1 MKKILMMAALALA
14 LSACSNIHPEGVA
27 VESVSGIRLSA
38 TLAPKAAVTK
48 AVADNGD
55 GKITASW
62 SPGEKLSILYDVSGS
77 RLTSE
82 AEVKSVDASG
92 AATIE
97 FTVDPSTPDNTACEL
112 IYPSSAA
119 RDDGSGLKS
128 AEELLGRQSGA
139 LDASLDVRVG
149 FGTISPTTPA
159 AGLAVTTPL
168 EPQYALFRFRLEDAG
183 GTAVT
188 CRSLAVTVG
197 TVGSAQTYVSTP
209 AAASGEYYVALPP
222 QLASTKVIF
231 SAIGDTGTGSYRFC
245 KEVSFEA
252 GKFYASTLK
261 MPAQSDDATYVPMGD
276 GKKWSVRNVGASKP
290 EDYGDYYAWGEVAP
304 YYKPGH
310 AYDNFIGD
318 DANWEPGKSAGYT
331 WSSYQWGD
339 GSTFSKYTGS
349 DFSTLQAG
357 DDAAT
362 QDMGSAWRMPK
373 LEEWKA
379 LLEEDFSWVWVENF
393 NNSGKNGRLV
403 ISKKTGYEGSCI
415 FLPAA
420 GYRNDRD
427 FFDAGSYGYYWSSS
441 VNARYPDYA
450 YDVFFSADNALWSD
464 GPRSYGFSV
473 RALAE

>member
-14 LSACSNIHPEGVA
+14 LSGCSNIHPEGVA

-128 AEELLGRQSGA
+128 AEKLLGRQSGA

-149 FGTISPTTPA
+149 FGTISPTTPP

-168 EPQYALFRFRLEDAG
+168 APQYALFRFRLEDAG

-197 TVGSAQTYVSTP
+197 TGSSAATYVSTP

-276 GKKWSVRNVGASKP
+276 GKKWSVMNVGASKP
-290 EDYGDYYAWGEVAP
+290 EDYSDYYAWGEVAP

-310 AYDNFIGD
+310 AYDDFIG
-318 DANWEPGKSAGYT
+318 DANWETGKSDGYD

-349 DFSTLQAG
+349 DFSTLQAA
-357 DDAAT
+357 DDVAT
-362 QDMGSAWRMPK
+362 QKMGTSWRMPT
-373 LEEWKA
+373 LSDWEA
-379 LLEEDFSWVWVENF
+379 LLDEADFSWVWVENF

-403 ISKKTGYEGSCI
+403 ISKNTGYEGSCI

-420 GYRNDRD
+420 GHRFGWD
-427 FFDAGSYGYYWSSS
+427 FHNAGSFGYYWSSS
-441 VNARYPDYA
+441 VDTVDPEDA
-450 YDVFFSADNALWSD
+450 YDVYFGADVAFMSYHD
-464 GPRSYGFSV
+464 RSYGSSV